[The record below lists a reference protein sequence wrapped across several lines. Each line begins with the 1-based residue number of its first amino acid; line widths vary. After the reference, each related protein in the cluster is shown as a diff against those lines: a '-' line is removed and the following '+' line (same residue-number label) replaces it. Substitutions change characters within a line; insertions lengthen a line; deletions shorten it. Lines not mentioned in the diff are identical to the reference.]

1 MREDQNTQ
9 DVKLSTLGKPL
20 PVHVGMSKMKKRIS
34 SETLFGLKQKHDFS
48 ETVIDSIAAACRKDL
63 GRSF

>member
-20 PVHVGMSKMKKRIS
+20 PVYVGMSKMKKRIS

-48 ETVIDSIAAACRKDL
+48 ETVIDSIAAACR
-63 GRSF
+63 